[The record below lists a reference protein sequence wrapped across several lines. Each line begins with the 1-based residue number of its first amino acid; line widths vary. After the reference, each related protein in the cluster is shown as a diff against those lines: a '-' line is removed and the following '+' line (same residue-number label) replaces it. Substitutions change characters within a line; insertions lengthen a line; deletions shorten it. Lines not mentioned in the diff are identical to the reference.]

1 MSIEK
6 HLDRKKNKL
15 LQRVLRFLRGELLV
29 NDVDPESISH
39 PLHPGDQICQVL
51 DGLHLVLEEGP
62 LQEVGQLTVVV
73 LAGSSMNLKK
83 RLKKGNIKVFN
94 YRTSRLMWSL
104 LCYHSVNLVNL
115 FKIVLLPNSQQ

>member
-1 MSIEK
+1 MWT
-6 HLDRKKNKL
+6 
-15 LQRVLRFLRGELLV
+15 
-29 NDVDPESISH
+29 PESISC

-62 LQEVGQLTVVV
+62 LQEVGQLTVIV

-94 YRTSRLMWSL
+94 YRTSRLM
-104 LCYHSVNLVNL
+104 
-115 FKIVLLPNSQQ
+115 

>member
-1 MSIEK
+1 
-6 HLDRKKNKL
+6 
-15 LQRVLRFLRGELLV
+15 
-29 NDVDPESISH
+29 
-39 PLHPGDQICQVL
+39 
-51 DGLHLVLEEGP
+51 
-62 LQEVGQLTVVV
+62 V